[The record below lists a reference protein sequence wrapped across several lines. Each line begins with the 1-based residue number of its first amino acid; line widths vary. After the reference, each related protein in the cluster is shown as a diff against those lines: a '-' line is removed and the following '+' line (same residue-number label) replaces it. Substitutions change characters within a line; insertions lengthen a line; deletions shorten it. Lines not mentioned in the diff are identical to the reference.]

1 MSRPSPASSLLTIL
15 PATLLACSSGGGT
28 TPAPTYGDSCT
39 WSSDGACDEPW
50 RCGVGTDS
58 TDCAAAC
65 MHGDLPPDQPACL
78 YRAPAPGPRVVP
90 PENGSRGNGG
100 PTGTWDGTL
109 RARGQ
114 TPSTLVDRFFRV
126 HVPASYD
133 PSKPTPIVYMLAGFT
148 VDIYGLESYTE
159 LNRTA
164 DLDGFIVVY
173 PQAPYRYYGA
183 QIGWVFVWNI
193 YPSDWSPST
202 WDENPD
208 LDFIRV
214 LSAKMKSLY
223 NIDRTRIIT
232 TGHSRGAALSI
243 ILAFTAP
250 DLISGFCSEMG
261 FIKPE
266 GFDAYIQSYTGERKV
281 PGVLVHGTGDP
292 DVNIGL
298 GSDNISTVLTASGW
312 VRDQDYLYFRL
323 PRVTHQWQPQY
334 NQQFYDFLWAHPLPL
349 DQVAP

>member
-1 MSRPSPASSLLTIL
+1 MLREVIAAFVLAGCSSAAAIPPRPASE
-15 PATLLACSSGGGT
+15 
-28 TPAPTYGDSCT
+28 SCA
-39 WSSDGACDEPW
+39 WANDGSCDEPW

-58 TDCAAAC
+58 TDCDAAC
-65 MHGDLPPDQPACL
+65 MHGDLPPDHPACL
-78 YRAPAPGPRVVP
+78 YRAPVPGPRDVP
-90 PENGSRGNGG
+90 PENGSHGSGG

-114 TPSTLVDRFFRV
+114 TPSTMVDRFFRV

-133 PSKPTPIVYMLAGFT
+133 PQKPTPLVYMLAGFT

-159 LNRTA
+159 LDRTA
-164 DLDGFIVVY
+164 DLNGFIVVY
-173 PQAPYRYYGA
+173 PQAPYRDYGP

-193 YPSDWSPST
+193 YPTDWSPST
-202 WDENPD
+202 WDQNPD
-208 LDFIRV
+208 LDFIRT
-214 LSAKMKSLY
+214 LTAKMKSLY
-223 NIDRTRIIT
+223 NIDRTRVMT

-261 FIKPE
+261 FVKPE
-266 GFDAYIQSYTGERKV
+266 GFDTYIAGFMGRKV
-281 PGVLVHGTGDP
+281 PGVLVHGTSDP
-292 DVNIGL
+292 DVNIAT
-298 GSDNISTVLTASGW
+298 GSDDISMVLTGSGW

-323 PRVTHQWQPQY
+323 PKVTHQWQPQY

-349 DQVAP
+349 DQAAP